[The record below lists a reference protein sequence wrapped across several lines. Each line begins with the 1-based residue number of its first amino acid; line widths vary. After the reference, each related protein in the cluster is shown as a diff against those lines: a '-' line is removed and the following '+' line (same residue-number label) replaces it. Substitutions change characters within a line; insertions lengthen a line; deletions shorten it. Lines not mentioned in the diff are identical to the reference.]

1 MNYKHRDLI
10 FHIDVNSAYLSWES
24 TYRLQ
29 HGDKID
35 LRTLPSVIGG
45 DPVTRHGIVLAKS
58 ILAKEYNI
66 KTGEAIYSAK
76 QKCPELIIVPPRYD
90 LYMMCSSAMHEI
102 LQEYTPLIQRFSID
116 ESFLD
121 FSNIKHLYSDPVELA
136 YKIKDRIKK
145 ELGFTVNIGISSN
158 KLLAKM
164 AGDLKKPD
172 MVHTLFPE
180 EIKEKMW
187 PLPVQDL
194 FMVGRAT
201 LPKLNKLN
209 IYSIGDLAT
218 YDLNVLM
225 AALKSQGKLIWEYAN
240 GIDNSEVRKSNH
252 IEMKGMGN
260 STTIRF
266 DVEDKETAHKVIL
279 SLTEMVGM
287 RLRYSQNCCKL
298 IAISIRSYEFI
309 NYSHQRKIY
318 NPTDN
323 TKKIAKVACDLF
335 DEVWKGEPVRHLG
348 VRVSELCTN
357 EYCQSS
363 IFDEKNVEKD
373 RAIDRAIDE
382 LRQKFGS
389 KTIIRAAFINSGI
402 KGLSGGVGEEEY
414 PVMTSIL

>member
-1 MNYKHRDLI
+1 MNYKHRNLI
-10 FHIDVNSAYLSWES
+10 FHIDANSAYLSWES

-58 ILAKEYNI
+58 TLAKKYNI

-76 QKCPELIIVPPRYD
+76 QKCPGLIIVPPRYD

-121 FSNIKHLYSDPVELA
+121 LSNTKHLHSGPVDLA
-136 YKIKDRIKK
+136 HKIKDRIKK

-187 PLPVQDL
+187 TLSVQDL

-225 AALKSQGKLIWEYAN
+225 VALKSQGKLIWEYAN
-240 GIDNSEVRKSNH
+240 
-252 IEMKGMGN
+252 
-260 STTIRF
+260 
-266 DVEDKETAHKVIL
+266 L
-279 SLTEMVGM
+279 S
-287 RLRYSQNCCKL
+287 
-298 IAISIRSYEFI
+298 
-309 NYSHQRKIY
+309 
-318 NPTDN
+318 
-323 TKKIAKVACDLF
+323 
-335 DEVWKGEPVRHLG
+335 
-348 VRVSELCTN
+348 
-357 EYCQSS
+357 
-363 IFDEKNVEKD
+363 
-373 RAIDRAIDE
+373 
-382 LRQKFGS
+382 
-389 KTIIRAAFINSGI
+389 
-402 KGLSGGVGEEEY
+402 
-414 PVMTSIL
+414 